1 MAITQIQSVNL
12 FVSESDA
19 VSRFYEDGLALPL
32 ARRAPGLTAFYTG
45 DVQLNLVKPA
55 GSDAALVGRSTGVS
69 LRMRGDG
76 ELPQVLRRLESKGFS
91 ASEKDMVRWRNG
103 ARAEVK
109 DPDGNRITLV
119 EDPDWR
125 SDLTFFEGPS
135 SVCVRVKALRPALEF
150 YLGMLELTMDEQ
162 PDPSVAILM
171 PGGTQLVLTERGQAF
186 PAIPVEGETGICCTV
201 ERPSGTFDEL
211 QGRGVRFAQMPQLFG
226 KTWVASIRDP
236 SGNVITLLGN
246 ED

>member
-19 VSRFYEDGLALPL
+19 VLRFYEDGLALPL

-45 DVQLNLVKPA
+45 DVHLNLVKPA
-55 GSDAALVGRSTGVS
+55 GSDSSLIGRSTGVT

-76 ELPQVLRRLESKGFS
+76 ELPQILRRLESKGFS
-91 ASEKDMVRWRNG
+91 ASEKDLVRWRNG

-109 DPDGNRITLV
+109 DPDGNRLTLI

-125 SDLTFFEGPS
+125 NDLTFFDGPS
-135 SVCVRVKALRPALEF
+135 SVCLRVKALRPALEF
-150 YLGMLELTMDEQ
+150 YLGMLELSMDEQ
-162 PDPSVAILM
+162 PDPNVAILM
-171 PGGTQLVLTERGQAF
+171 PGGTQLVLTDRGQPF
-186 PAIPVEGETGICCTV
+186 PAIPVEGETGICFTV

-211 QGRGVRFAQMPQLFG
+211 QGRGVRFAEAPQLVG
-226 KTWVASIRDP
+226 KTWVGSIRDP
-236 SGNVITLLGN
+236 SGNVITLIGN
-246 ED
+246 EG